1 MTHNTVDYAALIR
14 QKGHR
19 LTLQRRIVL
28 DAVCACRGHATFQE
42 IFERVRAEHVGIDPS
57 TVYRTLDFLA
67 EINLITSSHVG
78 DQHIYEIAIG
88 QPAHHHLVC
97 RVCGAE
103 VQIGDKEVAAALE
116 AIGDAYGFTLEA
128 NHLILSG
135 LCPACRSQPS
145 G

>member
-14 QKGHR
+14 RKGYR

-28 DAVCACRGHATFQE
+28 DAVCACQGHATFQD
-42 IFERVRAEHVGIDPS
+42 IFERVRGEYAGIDPS

-67 EINLITSSHVG
+67 ELNLIASSHVG

-88 QPAHHHLVC
+88 QPSHHHLVC

-103 VQIGDKEVAAALE
+103 VQIDDGTVSAALE
-116 AIGDAYGFTLEA
+116 AIGRAYGFTVEP

-135 LCPACRSQPS
+135 LCRDCRAQQ
-145 G
+145 GG

>member
-28 DAVCACRGHATFQE
+28 DAVCACRGHATFQD
-42 IFERVRAEHVGIDPS
+42 IFERVQAEHAGIDPS

-67 EINLITSSHVG
+67 ELNLIVSSHVG
-78 DQHIYEIAIG
+78 DQRVYEIAIG
-88 QPAHHHLVC
+88 QPRHHHLVC
-97 RVCGAE
+97 RACGAT
-103 VQIGDKEVAAALE
+103 VQLADDAVSAALE
-116 AIGDAYGFTLEA
+116 AIGRAYGFTVEP
-128 NHLILSG
+128 NHLILHG
-135 LCPACRSQPS
+135 LCPQCRAQHD

>member
-28 DAVCACRGHATFQE
+28 DAVCACRGHATFQD
-42 IFERVRAEHVGIDPS
+42 IFARVQAEHVGIDPS

-67 EINLITSSHVG
+67 ELNLIVSSHIG
-78 DQHIYEIAIG
+78 DQRVYEIAIG
-88 QPAHHHLVC
+88 QPSHHHLVC
-97 RVCGAE
+97 RACGAT
-103 VQIGDKEVAAALE
+103 VQLADDAVSAALE
-116 AIGDAYGFTLEA
+116 AIGRAYGFTVEP
-128 NHLILSG
+128 NHLILHG
-135 LCPACRSQPS
+135 LCPQCRAQHD